1 MTRYKKK
8 GFTLAEVLIVLGIIG
23 VVAAL
28 SAPALIQHAN
38 AAKTGPAMA
47 KAISVMTVG
56 FNSYMQLN
64 NADTINFAKASIS
77 KDPVKIFEELASGHI
92 KIKKLSGSSPAVYKS
107 VTGASSVKN
116 NQTMFEFPDKSV
128 VIVPSSTCDS
138 ATGKVTTVDEEGQT
152 TENIPST
159 AGCQIYFMP
168 MGYKNKARL
177 MLGEDVFELSYNN
190 NGEVLV
196 YGLDYGTSWTEDC
209 SDEKVANFTPA
220 SDKSTCGGR
229 IAAKGFKKDY

>member
-1 MTRYKKK
+1 MAQYKGK

-47 KAISVMTVG
+47 RAISVMTVG

-64 NADTINFAKASIS
+64 NADSVNFAKASIA

-92 KIKKLSGSSPAVYKS
+92 KMKKKTDSPAIYPSINGNAV
-107 VTGASSVKN
+107 VAN
-116 NQTMFEFPDKSV
+116 NQAMFEFPDKSV
-128 VIVPSSTCDS
+128 VIVPASKCDS
-138 ATGKVTTVDEEGQT
+138 ATGQVTTTEGGEEKVTT
-152 TENIPST
+152 PST
-159 AGCQIYFMP
+159 AGCQIYFLP
-168 MGYKNKARL
+168 MGYKNKQRL
-177 MLGEDVFELSYNN
+177 LMGEDAFELSYNN
-190 NGEVLV
+190 NGEILV
-196 YGLDYGTSWTEDC
+196 YGLDYGDKWSEKC
-209 SDEKVANFTPA
+209 SDSLVANFTPA

>member
-1 MTRYKKK
+1 
-8 GFTLAEVLIVLGIIG
+8 
-23 VVAAL
+23 
-28 SAPALIQHAN
+28 
-38 AAKTGPAMA
+38 
-47 KAISVMTVG
+47 
-56 FNSYMQLN
+56 
-64 NADTINFAKASIS
+64 
-77 KDPVKIFEELASGHI
+77 
-92 KIKKLSGSSPAVYKS
+92 
-107 VTGASSVKN
+107 
-116 NQTMFEFPDKSV
+116 MFEFPDKSV